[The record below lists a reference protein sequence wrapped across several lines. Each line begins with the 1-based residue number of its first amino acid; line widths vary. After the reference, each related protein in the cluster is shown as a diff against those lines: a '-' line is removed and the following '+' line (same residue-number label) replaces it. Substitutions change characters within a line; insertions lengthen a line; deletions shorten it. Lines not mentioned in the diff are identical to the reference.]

1 MITDARVLRDEF
13 IPREVLHRD
22 AEIQQLA
29 TTLEPLAGEEDKAQ
43 NSFIHG
49 PPGTGKTCITRHTLE
64 RLSEENLELKWQYI
78 NCWENYNRFKA
89 LYKALEGIGRT
100 LDVHRQSTPTDELF
114 TRLKQY
120 DDRPYVLI
128 MDEVDQLED
137 EKVLYDL
144 YSLPNVTLI
153 MIANKETAFHN
164 MDERVRSRLM
174 GADRLEFE
182 PYDPDELVDILSDR
196 AEWGLEP
203 GSIDQARLRKIAL
216 SAEGDARIA
225 IGILRSAARKA
236 EKEDSDEI
244 TREMI
249 QESVPDAKDDVR
261 QKNIEKL
268 TKHQKKLYDIIQDEE
283 QIEPGELYERYR
295 EEVDDPRSDRML
307 RKYLNKMVHYN
318 LIDAEGEG
326 RWRRYS
332 AK

>member
-1 MITDARVLRDEF
+1 
-13 IPREVLHRD
+13 
-22 AEIQQLA
+22 
-29 TTLEPLAGEEDKAQ
+29 
-43 NSFIHG
+43 
-49 PPGTGKTCITRHTLE
+49 
-64 RLSEENLELKWQYI
+64 
-78 NCWENYNRFKA
+78 
-89 LYKALEGIGRT
+89 
-100 LDVHRQSTPTDELF
+100 
-114 TRLKQY
+114 
-120 DDRPYVLI
+120 
-128 MDEVDQLED
+128 
-137 EKVLYDL
+137 
-144 YSLPNVTLI
+144 
-153 MIANKETAFHN
+153 MIAYKETAFHN

-249 QESVPDAKDDVR
+249 QDSVPDAKDDVR

-268 TKHQKKLYDIIQDEE
+268 TKHQKKLYDIIQDED

-295 EEVDDPRSDRML
+295 EEVEDPRSDRML